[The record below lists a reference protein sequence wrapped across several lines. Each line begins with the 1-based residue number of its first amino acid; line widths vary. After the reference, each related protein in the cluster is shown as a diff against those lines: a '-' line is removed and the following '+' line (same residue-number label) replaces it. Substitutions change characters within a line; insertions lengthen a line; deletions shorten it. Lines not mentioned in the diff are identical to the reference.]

1 MRRGGVFS
9 YKVIGAAAVV
19 VVVVGTAAVGI
30 TVRNAQKG
38 SAPRGAAAETTTSS
52 TRPAPNVAELRAALE
67 ASLRFVPAA
76 GATSVAPDSPIVVSA
91 GSHRLTAVRVTS
103 SGGDSVG
110 GGLEPSGREWRS
122 SGTLAYGADYRVTA
136 TVAGE
141 ANVYAESSATFRTL
155 SPPASVSASVFPNEG
170 LTIGVGQPVVFR
182 FSQAITDP
190 VARQNVLAHV
200 SVTESKKVM
209 GGWYWFSPSELHFR
223 PKAFWPTGEHVTVEW
238 NLTGWNAGGGTW
250 GADRGLVH
258 FSVGHARVSYANLT
272 TDKMTVTDNG
282 RVVAIYPISGGKP
295 TDPTMGGVH
304 IVLDRASVV
313 HMVSSTNG
321 IPVHSPDGYD
331 ELVYDDVHISDTGEY
346 VHAAPWSVGSQGH
359 TNVSHGCVNL
369 SPANAHAF
377 FGFSRVGDVVLIV
390 GSPRPP
396 VVGDHGVMD
405 WDTGWSAFTPGN
417 VIVKAPPDL
426 PFLT

>member
-19 VVVVGTAAVGI
+19 VVVAGTVFVGI
-30 TVRNAQKG
+30 TVRDARRG
-38 SAPRGAAAETTTSS
+38 SAPHGAATGTS
-52 TRPAPNVAELRAALE
+52 TPPTHPAPNVAELRAALE

-76 GATSVAPDSPIVVSA
+76 GATSVAPDSPIVVTA
-91 GSHRLTAVRVTS
+91 GTNQLSAVRVTS

-110 GGLEPSGREWRS
+110 GALEPSGHEWRS
-122 SGTLAYGADYRVTA
+122 SGTLAYGADYHVTA

-141 ANVYAESSATFRTL
+141 SNVYAESTVAFRTL

-182 FSQAITDP
+182 FSEAITDP
-190 VARQNVLAHV
+190 VARQNVLAHL
-200 SVTESKKVM
+200 SVTESKKVI
-209 GGWYWFSPSELHFR
+209 GGWYWFSPRELHFR

-258 FSVGHARVSYANLT
+258 FTVGHARVSYANLT

-282 RVVAIYPISGGKP
+282 RTVATYPISGGKP
-295 TDPTMGGVH
+295 ADPTMAGVH
-304 IVLDRASVV
+304 IVLDRQSVV

-321 IPVHSPDGYD
+321 IPVNSPDGYD
-331 ELVYDDVHISDTGEY
+331 EFVYDDVHISDTGEY
-346 VHAAPWSVGSQGH
+346 VHAAPWSVGSQGR
-359 TNVSHGCVNL
+359 TNVSHGCINL
-369 SPANAHAF
+369 SPANARAF
-377 FGFSRVGDVVLIV
+377 FDFSRVGDVVLVV

-405 WDTGWSAFTPGN
+405 WDTAWSAFTPAN
-417 VIVKAPPDL
+417 VIVKAPADL